1 MSDKLILQLDRNVF
15 DKILSYGIDTT
26 KYVLK
31 PVYKDK
37 VSETEL
43 LLNNEVDRKELLE
56 SVNDIE
62 NGKNLVK
69 VNFDNLLTF

>member
-1 MSDKLILQLDRNVF
+1 MSDKLILQLDRSVF
-15 DKILSYGIDTT
+15 DKILSYGIDIT
-26 KYVLK
+26 KYVLE

-37 VSETEL
+37 VSKTEL

-56 SVNDIE
+56 SINDIE

-69 VNFDNLLTF
+69 VNFEDL

>member
-1 MSDKLILQLDRNVF
+1 MSDKLILQLDRSVF
-15 DKILSYGIDTT
+15 DKILSYGIDIT
-26 KYVLK
+26 KYVLE

-69 VNFDNLLTF
+69 VNFEDL

>member
-1 MSDKLILQLDRNVF
+1 MWDKLILQLDRNVF
-15 DKILSYGIDTT
+15 DKILLYGIDIT
-26 KYVLK
+26 KYVLE

-62 NGKNLVK
+62 NGKNLIK
-69 VNFDNLLTF
+69 VNFEDL

>member
-15 DKILSYGIDTT
+15 DKILSYGIDIT
-26 KYVLK
+26 KYVLE

-43 LLNNEVDRKELLE
+43 LLNNEVDKKELLE

-62 NGKNLVK
+62 NGKNLIK
-69 VNFDNLLTF
+69 VNFEDL